1 MSETKTYKVG
11 EIFKPIPDD
20 PENVIMQIPPELCEQ
35 MGWTEGDTI
44 HISVDEGVITL
55 SKV

>member
-1 MSETKTYKVG
+1 MADPKTYKVG

-20 PENVIMQIPPELCEQ
+20 PENVIMQIPPEICEQ

-44 HISVDEGVITL
+44 HVTAEDGIITL
-55 SKV
+55 TKA